1 MIALNILLR
10 DRGRR
15 AVVVHRDD
23 LAGAEFRRRHGQHAG
38 ARADV
43 EDAHAALDGRLELA
57 DAHGRR
63 RMRARA
69 ESSAGI
75 EVDDDVVGAR
85 LIVLPGRLDD
95 DEAADFFRVEIRLPV
110 VRPVLVLYR
119 VPFNPARLCIEAIDL
134 GEVLDALLKR
144 AQAVVEVFVD
154 RQIRLDRHDIRLLSL
169 RQVGVIKK
177 STLDITV
184 EFLWIFDDDT
194 RSTDV
199 VKDLR
204 NEVGLLV

>member
-1 MIALNILLR
+1 
-10 DRGRR
+10 
-15 AVVVHRDD
+15 
-23 LAGAEFRRRHGQHAG
+23 
-38 ARADV
+38 
-43 EDAHAALDGRLELA
+43 
-57 DAHGRR
+57 
-63 RMRARA
+63 MRARA

-85 LIVLPGRLDD
+85 LVVLPGRLDD

-110 VRPVLVLYR
+110 VRPVLVLHR

-134 GEVLDALLKR
+134 GKVLDALLKR

-154 RQIRLDRHDIRLLSL
+154 RQIRLDRHDIRLLGL

-177 STLDITV
+177 PTLDITV
-184 EFLWIFDDDT
+184 EFFWIFDDDT
-194 RSTDV
+194 RSTDI